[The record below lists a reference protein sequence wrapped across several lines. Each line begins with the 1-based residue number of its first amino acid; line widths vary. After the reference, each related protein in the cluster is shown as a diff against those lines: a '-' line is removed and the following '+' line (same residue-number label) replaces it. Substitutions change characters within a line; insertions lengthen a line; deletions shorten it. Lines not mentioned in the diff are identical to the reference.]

1 MKISDHMSSVDA
13 DQCKS
18 VLEDLLTKYLEPAF
32 GSLPKRETDLMVLEA
47 LEGVGYIER
56 DPTIYKLIQRLRVT
70 RSKARNLYYD
80 RELRR
85 MDTPELDHK
94 VREALKHPLLQNKGT
109 LLFAL
114 EVENPV
120 VADHFRAIV
129 QSLGFATDGSFSPS
143 LVTLRIEAFTA
154 VVEHFVAKEHG
165 ESLRKALVKA
175 GAPDGS
181 LRGVLK
187 AVFLKL
193 GEKTADEAGAAM
205 IEQAGDYLEPI
216 VDGATRGLTKKIT
229 ELFKK

>member
-1 MKISDHMSSVDA
+1 M
-13 DQCKS
+13 
-18 VLEDLLTKYLEPAF
+18 
-32 GSLPKRETDLMVLEA
+32 MVLEA

-143 LVTLRIEAFTA
+143 LVTLRLEAFTA
-154 VVEHFVAKEHG
+154 VVEHFVEKEHG
-165 ESLRKALVKA
+165 RKLREALIEA
-175 GAPDGS
+175 GAPNDS
-181 LRGVLK
+181 LRGVLR
-187 AVFLKL
+187 AVFVKL
-193 GEKTADEAGAAM
+193 GEKTADKAGAAM
-205 IEQAGDYLEPI
+205 IEKVGDYLEPI
-216 VDGATRGLTKKIT
+216 LDGATRGLTGKIRKLLK
-229 ELFKK
+229 E